1 MDSIPFLECWAV
13 SLLLYILRWVSSLVP
28 GLKVMLG
35 NFLYTP
41 LGWGNVFLAMIYS
54 KCMVLGFLASSI
66 PVIVCQT
73 LHLEC
78 LWTLLP
84 VLYVWWHCQAG
95 SPGALRSLRSCW
107 DENLLKNG
115 WNLESEVRLSRWLGL
130 LCFIHTA
137 GRNLL
142 LHQNNWVS
150 KLWKHMEGG
159 GRDLKSWVWKGQVE
173 HGCHQVNRQ
182 SCANENGEASW
193 PRSVVGQW
201 KYSLFCLL
209 CWWVNII
216 IPCFKPSAWILMGT
230 MEFGHWYAIVGSLV
244 NILLWQ

>member
-1 MDSIPFLECWAV
+1 MDSIQFLECWAV

-41 LGWGNVFLAMIYS
+41 LGWGNVFLAKIYN

-78 LWTLLP
+78 LWTLLS

-95 SPGALRSLRSCW
+95 SPGALRSLRSCR

-115 WNLESEVRLSRWLGL
+115 WNLESEVCLSRWLGL
-130 LCFIHTA
+130 LCVHPHA
-137 GRNLL
+137 GIFFSIRTIE
-142 LHQNNWVS
+142 WA
-150 KLWKHMEGG
+150 
-159 GRDLKSWVWKGQVE
+159 
-173 HGCHQVNRQ
+173 
-182 SCANENGEASW
+182 SCESTWREEAE
-193 PRSVVGQW
+193 
-201 KYSLFCLL
+201 
-209 CWWVNII
+209 I
-216 IPCFKPSAWILMGT
+216 
-230 MEFGHWYAIVGSLV
+230 
-244 NILLWQ
+244 